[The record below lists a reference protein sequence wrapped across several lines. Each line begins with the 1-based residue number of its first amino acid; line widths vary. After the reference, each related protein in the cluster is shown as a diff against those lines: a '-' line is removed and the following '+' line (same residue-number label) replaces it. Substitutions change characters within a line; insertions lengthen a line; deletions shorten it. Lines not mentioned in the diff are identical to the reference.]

1 MIEFVDSVDIIA
13 LLCVAKISQ
22 FVNSLNTITLL
33 LIQEGNLEIV
43 NNIDTITLL
52 QRE

>member
-1 MIEFVDSVDIIA
+1 MIEFVECVDIIA

-22 FVNSLNTITLL
+22 VVNSLNTITLL

-52 QRE
+52 HRE